1 MNQNNTKAKTKQNM
15 RAWSCLRVAILFA
28 LVGQVCFLYS
38 AAAEG
43 TRKEYTQAEIN
54 EMINNPL
61 GELWLLFMQNDTT
74 WYEGD
79 ALDFLGEDDKI
90 FNTTTIQPVLPFQ
103 LTENWK
109 YIFRPVITVNNWD
122 VPSASAGSP
131 TFYPGGELPF
141 KVDWDR
147 KWALG
152 DTVLWNAFATNEM
165 ATPPNIFGFGA
176 TLMLPTATD
185 DIFGT
190 NKWNAGPMGLAV
202 HVGPPGGWIFG
213 AVGQHWWDYAGS
225 RNEDHVSL
233 TNIQYIC
240 YYRLNAE
247 TNIGF
252 SPNITVDWT
261 AESDQRWTV
270 PVGLGINTTTKIG
283 PLPVKVGVEV
293 YTYVEKP
300 DNFGPDWGLRVI
312 FTPIIPKP
320 GFSKVPIF

>member
-109 YIFRPVITVNNWD
+109 YIFRPVITLNNWD
-122 VPSASAGSP
+122 VPSASSGSP
-131 TFYPGGELPF
+131 TSYLGGELPF

-165 ATPPNIFGFGA
+165 ATPPNIFGFGV
-176 TLMLPTATD
+176 TLMLPTATN

-225 RNEDHVSL
+225 SNEDNVSL